1 MPVGMREKREVK
13 PMKQHKEQRQ
23 SKEQIHQKERNEVA
37 TASKAMVAR
46 DARAARDAR
55 DARDAKEMLE
65 IIRSELKRLEQ
76 EEDIRIL
83 YACESGSRAWGFP
96 SQDSDY
102 DVRFIYIRRPKW
114 YLSIFDKRDVIE
126 RPITDKLDLSGWDLR
141 KALML
146 YRKSNP
152 PLLEWLQSPLS
163 YLEGFSVAQSL
174 RGMSPLAFAPK
185 SCLYHYLNM
194 ARGNFRTYLQGE
206 KVRLK
211 KYFYV
216 LRPVL
221 ACQWIVERGTMPP
234 IQFDVLVNELL
245 PQTGELRMTVE
256 DLLERKKR
264 GDELDEGAQLTIIN
278 RYLAEHLAQL
288 EQKTAAVPPAP
299 ESIDEKLDAL
309 FRSALQEVWST
320 N

>member
-1 MPVGMREKREVK
+1 MEQQKELRQSKERI
-13 PMKQHKEQRQ
+13 QHKEQIQ
-23 SKEQIHQKERNEVA
+23 HKERNEMA
-37 TASKAMVAR
+37 EASKAM
-46 DARAARDAR
+46 DARN
-55 DARDAKEMLE
+55 ARDAKEMPE
-65 IIRSELKRLEQ
+65 IIRSELSRLEQ

-102 DVRFIYIRRPKW
+102 DVRFIYIRRPEW

-126 RPITDKLDLSGWDLR
+126 RPITGKLDYSGWDLR

-152 PLLEWLQSPLS
+152 PLLEWLQSPMS
-163 YLEGFSVAQSL
+163 YLESFSVAQSL
-174 RGMSPLAFAPK
+174 RDMSPLAFAPK

-221 ACQWIVERGTMPP
+221 ACQWIMERGTMPP
-234 IQFDVLVNELL
+234 IQFDVLVKTLL
-245 PQTGELRMTVE
+245 PQTGELRETVE
-256 DLLERKKR
+256 DLLVRKKR
-264 GDELDEGAQLTIIN
+264 GDELDEEPQLTVIN
-278 RYLAEHLAQL
+278 RYLEEQLAQL
-288 EQKTAAVPPAP
+288 EHKAAAVPPAP
-299 ESIDEKLDAL
+299 ESIDEKLDEL
-309 FRSALQEVWST
+309 FRSALQEVWSG